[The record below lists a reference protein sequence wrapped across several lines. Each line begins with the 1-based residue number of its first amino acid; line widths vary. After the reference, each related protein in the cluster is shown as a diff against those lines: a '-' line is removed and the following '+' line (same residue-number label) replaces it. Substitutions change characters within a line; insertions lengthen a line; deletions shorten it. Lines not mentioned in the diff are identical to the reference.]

1 MFRKKEPQEEL
12 IKPKLD
18 DGIIKSFGK
27 KELTEEYREIAI
39 KNILTYP
46 ENKYSKEELMELAAI
61 YLHQIMQDHRLIYGE
76 I

>member
-12 IKPKLD
+12 RRPDLD
-18 DGIIKSFGK
+18 PEILKHFGFG
-27 KELTEEYREIAI
+27 ELVKEYREIAI

-46 ENKYSKEELMELAAI
+46 ENKQTKEELMELASI
-61 YLHQIMQDHRLIYGE
+61 YLHQIMRDHRLIYGE